1 MVQIAFSPSARKK
14 GDRLSGESSGLC
26 GASEETIDTGEE
38 KPMGKIIAVTNQ
50 KGGVGKTTTCI
61 NLTCALA
68 QMGKR
73 VLLCDADPQ
82 GNATTGMGVDKNAA
96 SPSIYDVLINGV
108 EAERAIVKTKYGH
121 VLPTNRTLA
130 GAGVELVN
138 MEHREYRLRQALAPL
153 RSQYDFIFIDCPPS
167 LEMLTVNALCAAERI
182 LIPIQCEFFAL
193 EGLGD
198 LVNTLRAVK
207 RGLNPDLDV
216 EGVLLT
222 MYNGRTNLSLQVA
235 AEVKK
240 HFPGKVYKTLIP
252 RTIRLS
258 EAPSFGRPVLIYDP
272 AGKGTAAYRD
282 LARELIAQN
291 P

>member
-1 MVQIAFSPSARKK
+1 
-14 GDRLSGESSGLC
+14 
-26 GASEETIDTGEE
+26 
-38 KPMGKIIAVTNQ
+38 MGKIIAVTNQ

-68 QMGKR
+68 QLGKR

-82 GNATTGMGVDKNAA
+82 GNATTGMGVDKNNA

-108 EAERAIVKTKYGH
+108 EAEKAIVRTKFGD

-130 GAGVELVN
+130 GAGVELVGL
-138 MEHREYRLRQALAPL
+138 EHREYKLRQALAPL
-153 RSQYDFIFIDCPPS
+153 RQHYDFIFIDCPPS
-167 LEMLTVNALCAAERI
+167 LEMLTLNALCAAERI

-193 EGLGD
+193 EGVGD
-198 LVNTLRAVK
+198 LVSTLRLVK
-207 RGLNPDLDV
+207 RNLNPDLDV

-240 HFPGKVYKTLIP
+240 YFSGKVYKTLIP
-252 RTIRLS
+252 RSTRLS
-258 EAPSFGRPVLIYDP
+258 EAPSYGKPALVYDP
-272 AGKGTAAYRD
+272 ANKGSAAYRE
-282 LARELIAQN
+282 LAKELIAHN
-291 P
+291 S

>member
-1 MVQIAFSPSARKK
+1 
-14 GDRLSGESSGLC
+14 
-26 GASEETIDTGEE
+26 
-38 KPMGKIIAVTNQ
+38 MGKIIAVTNQ

-68 QMGKR
+68 QLGKR
-73 VLLCDADPQ
+73 ALLCDVDPQ
-82 GNATTGMGVDKNAA
+82 GNATTGMGIDKNAV
-96 SPSIYDVLINGV
+96 SPSIYDVIINGV
-108 EAERAIVKTKYGH
+108 SAEKAIVRTKFGD
-121 VLPTNRTLA
+121 VLPTNRNLA

-153 RSQYDFIFIDCPPS
+153 RSQYDFILIDCPPS

-193 EGLGD
+193 EGVGD
-198 LVNTLRAVK
+198 LVSTLRIVK
-207 RGLNPDLDV
+207 RNLNPDLDV

-240 HFPGKVYKTLIP
+240 YFAGKVYKTLIP
-252 RTIRLS
+252 RTTRLS
-258 EAPSFGRPVLIYDP
+258 EAPSYGKPALIYDP
-272 AGKGTAAYRD
+272 VSKGSMAYRE
-282 LARELIAQN
+282 LAQELIAQN
-291 P
+291 S

>member
-1 MVQIAFSPSARKK
+1 
-14 GDRLSGESSGLC
+14 
-26 GASEETIDTGEE
+26 
-38 KPMGKIIAVTNQ
+38 MGKIIAVTNQ

-73 VLLCDADPQ
+73 VLLCDTDPQ
-82 GNATTGMGVDKNAA
+82 GNATTGMGIDKNNVA
-96 SPSIYDVLINGV
+96 PSIYDVLINGANV
-108 EAERAIVKTKYGH
+108 ETAIVRTKYGD
-121 VLPTNRTLA
+121 VLPTNRNLA

-138 MEHREYRLRQALAPL
+138 MEHREYKLRGALA
-153 RSQYDFIFIDCPPS
+153 SVKDKYDFIFIDCPPS
-167 LEMLTVNALCAAERI
+167 LEMLTVNALSAAESI

-193 EGLGD
+193 EGVGD
-198 LVNTLRAVK
+198 LVNTLRIIK
-207 RGLNPDLDV
+207 RKLNPDLDV

-240 HFPGKVYKTLIP
+240 YFPGKVYRTLIP

-258 EAPSFGRPVLIYDP
+258 EAPSHGKPVLIYDP
-272 AGKGTAAYRD
+272 GNQGSAAYRE
-282 LARELIAQN
+282 LARELIAN
-291 P
+291 NT

>member
-1 MVQIAFSPSARKK
+1 
-14 GDRLSGESSGLC
+14 
-26 GASEETIDTGEE
+26 
-38 KPMGKIIAVTNQ
+38 MGKIIAVTNQ

-61 NLTCALA
+61 NLTCALT

-73 VLLCDADPQ
+73 VLLVDSDPQ

-96 SPSIYDVLINGV
+96 SPSIYDVLVNGTDASLAV
-108 EAERAIVKTKYGH
+108 VRTKYGH
-121 VLPTNRTLA
+121 VLPTNRNLA

-167 LEMLTVNALCAAERI
+167 LEMLTVNALCAAESI

-193 EGLGD
+193 EGVGD
-198 LVNTLRAVK
+198 LVNTLRVIK
-207 RGLNPDLDV
+207 RKLNPDLEI

-222 MYNGRTNLSLQVA
+222 MYNGRTNLTLQVA

-240 HFPGKVYKTLIP
+240 YFVGKVYKTVVP
-252 RTIRLS
+252 RTVRLS
-258 EAPSFGRPVLIYDP
+258 EAPSFGKPVLVYDP
-272 AGKGTAAYRD
+272 GNKGSAAYRE
-282 LARELIAQN
+282 LAKELVAQN
-291 P
+291 S

>member
-1 MVQIAFSPSARKK
+1 
-14 GDRLSGESSGLC
+14 
-26 GASEETIDTGEE
+26 
-38 KPMGKIIAVTNQ
+38 MGKIIAITNQ

-61 NLTCALA
+61 NLSCALA

-73 VLLCDADPQ
+73 VLLCDTDPQ
-82 GNATTGMGVDKNAA
+82 GNATTGMGIDKNTAN
-96 SPSIYDVLINGV
+96 PSIYDVLINGV
-108 EAERAIVKTKYGH
+108 DAKQAIVKTKYGD

-130 GAGVELVN
+130 GAGVELVG

-153 RSQYDFIFIDCPPS
+153 RSEYDFIFIDCPPS
-167 LEMLTVNALCAAERI
+167 LEMLTLNALCAAERI

-193 EGLGD
+193 EGVGD
-198 LVNTLRAVK
+198 LVNTLRVIK

-240 HFPGKVYKTLIP
+240 YFSGKVYKTLIP

-258 EAPSFGRPVLIYDP
+258 EAPSHGKPVLIYDP
-272 AGKGTAAYRD
+272 ANKGAAAYRE
-282 LARELIAQN
+282 LARELVAQN
-291 P
+291 A